1 MKNFLRNKFFDEMY
15 HDIIE
20 SLVTALE
27 AKDYYTSGHSQRVA
41 DMTLELSK
49 ALGIVGSEL
58 ENIHM
63 AAHLHDIG
71 KIGVPDN
78 VLNKNGKLLPHEW
91 EYIKMHPKVGYD
103 ILSKSKRLNNIAQ
116 IVLYHHERWDG
127 KGYPYEIKGTNI
139 PFGSRIIAVCDS
151 IDAMT
156 SKRPYRKPLSLEKCK
171 HEIEI
176 NKGIMYDPY
185 ITDRA
190 IDIWNKITRCA
201 YIDDNI

>member
-1 MKNFLRNKFFDEMY
+1 MLRKLLFSFKKDQMY

-27 AKDYYTSGHSQRVA
+27 AKDYYTRGHSERVA
-41 DMTLELSK
+41 FMTYEISK
-49 ALGIVGSEL
+49 KLGLKGIEL

-78 VLNKNGKLLPHEW
+78 VLNKTGKLLQHEW
-91 EYIKMHPKVGYD
+91 EYMKMHPKIGYD
-103 ILSKSKRLNNIAQ
+103 ILSKSDKLKHISKV
-116 IVLYHHERWDG
+116 VLSHHERWDG
-127 KGYPYEIKGTNI
+127 KGYPNGLSETTI

-156 SKRPYRKPLSLEKCK
+156 STRPYREAMSFEKCIN
-171 HEIEI
+171 EILI
-176 NKGIMYDPY
+176 NKGLMFDPVVVEY
-185 ITDRA
+185 VESNLDFMKSI
-190 IDIWNKITRCA
+190 INYK
-201 YIDDNI
+201 

>member
-1 MKNFLRNKFFDEMY
+1 MLRKLLFSFKKDQMY

-27 AKDYYTSGHSQRVA
+27 AKDYYTRGHSERVA
-41 DMTLELSK
+41 FMTYEISK
-49 ALGIVGSEL
+49 KLGLKGIEL

-78 VLNKNGKLLPHEW
+78 VLNKTGKLLLHEW
-91 EYIKMHPKVGYD
+91 EYMKMHPKIGYD
-103 ILSKSKRLNNIAQ
+103 ILSKSDKLKHISKV
-116 IVLYHHERWDG
+116 VLSHHERWDG
-127 KGYPYEIKGTNI
+127 RGYPNGLSETTI

-156 SKRPYRKPLSLEKCK
+156 STRPYREAMSFEKCIN
-171 HEIEI
+171 EILI
-176 NKGIMYDPY
+176 NKGLMFDPVVVEY
-185 ITDRA
+185 VESNLDFMKSI
-190 IDIWNKITRCA
+190 INYK
-201 YIDDNI
+201 

>member
-1 MKNFLRNKFFDEMY
+1 MLRKLLFSFKKDQMY

-27 AKDYYTSGHSQRVA
+27 AKDYYTRGHSERVA
-41 DMTLELSK
+41 FMTYEISK
-49 ALGIVGSEL
+49 KLGLKGIEL

-78 VLNKNGKLLPHEW
+78 VLNKTGKLLQHEW
-91 EYIKMHPKVGYD
+91 EYMKMHPKIGYD
-103 ILSKSKRLNNIAQ
+103 ILSKSDKLKHISKV
-116 IVLYHHERWDG
+116 VLCHHERWDG
-127 KGYPYEIKGTNI
+127 KGYPNGLSETTI

-156 SKRPYRKPLSLEKCK
+156 STRPYREAMSFEKCIN
-171 HEIEI
+171 EILI
-176 NKGIMYDPY
+176 NKGLMFDPVVVEY
-185 ITDRA
+185 VESNLDFMKSI
-190 IDIWNKITRCA
+190 INYK
-201 YIDDNI
+201 